1 MIRIVTLL
9 IFLAAVG
16 WFFYATRPS
25 VINLKETVKKLAST
39 AVDAYVKCKNPS
51 SLNISDIV
59 KCIKVLLYCIAVIC
73 VVLLT
78 LTGFMPYFIT
88 GGPISGFLLILHVSL
103 SPVFAISMTLI
114 SLLWAHEQIFNT
126 SDQQWLYNSIFGK
139 RDKDAISHY
148 QPVLKVC
155 FWLLVFLTPFIM
167 GSIILSMYTI
177 FGTGGQESLL
187 TLHFSSALLFL
198 IVSLVHTYLLL
209 SSKETGRKDP

>member
-1 MIRIVTLL
+1 MIRIVTLF
-9 IFLAAVG
+9 IFLATFG

-25 VINLKETVKKLAST
+25 MINVKEAVKKLVSA
-39 AVDAYVKCKNPS
+39 AVDSFMKCTNPR
-51 SLNISDIV
+51 SLNVFDIL

-88 GGPISGFLLILHVSL
+88 GGPVSGFLLMLHVSL

-126 SDQQWLYNSIFGK
+126 SDQQWLYNNIFGK
-139 RDKDAISHY
+139 KDKDVLSHY
-148 QPVLKVC
+148 QPVLKLC

-167 GSIILSMYTI
+167 GSIIFSMYPV

-209 SSKETGRKDP
+209 SSRETGDKNP